1 MNASTNIEAQFAMAM
16 AAYDLAPLEI
26 IADGQRYR
34 FDAPDDK
41 KGKKSAWYI
50 LHSDGVPAGAFGNWK
65 TDLSE
70 KWCGKSDQVLTPAE
84 RAEYRAR
91 IDKAKQD
98 AEFTRLQLEAEAA
111 AVCAKVLA
119 SARDATDDN
128 PYCVRK
134 GIKPYG
140 LKEFKDKRTLIVPI
154 RDAGGAV
161 TSAQFIYEDGTK
173 RLKSH
178 GKVKG
183 CYYSF
188 GGKPV
193 DTLLICEGFATG
205 ASLYAVTGY
214 PVAVAFN
221 AGNLEPVARVLRGKL
236 PGIRIIVCADDDRF
250 KDSGNTGLICA
261 TAAAAAVGGWLAVP
275 VFQSDEGQPTDFND
289 LHTREGGQVVAAAIA
304 AAAPMGNAAAA
315 PAGPAV
321 SLTNDRSM
329 IQAAD
334 TRTVKIRCASDIK
347 PQPITWLWPGWVPAG
362 KLTILAGA
370 AGTGKTTLALGL
382 AAVLTAGGTWP
393 DGSTCK
399 RKGNVLVWS
408 SEDVADDTLV
418 PRLIASGADL
428 SRCHFIEGITEN
440 GESVPF
446 DPAQDIPELHRAVA
460 AIGGVSL
467 LLIDPI
473 VSAVAG
479 DMHRANDVRR
489 SLQAVVD
496 FAEAHQCAVI
506 GITHFAKGGAGKAPQ
521 DRVIGS
527 QAFGALARMV
537 LVTAKEEDGARRVLA
552 RAKSNI
558 APDDGG
564 VSYSLGMKTIV
575 GGIEATHAVWEG
587 TIIGTAREILGE
599 VEHDEDE
606 GGDNPGDLQKMLV
619 DMLTDNGGK
628 MPAKMVKAEVSDA
641 GYSWTSAMRI
651 KAKLGI
657 ESAKE
662 PGSKT
667 SGWNWYLPNK
677 TAAVTYNNPQETQ
690 ESTETECVSCVSC
703 LDSCQTLVDATQPQT
718 VEGSEGSTVFSALP
732 SLPSVLPSPE
742 IALTATQPAFIEVTI

>member
-1 MNASTNIEAQFAMAM
+1 MNASLSNIEAQFAIAM
-16 AAYDLAPLEI
+16 AGYDLAPPDI
-26 IADGQRYR
+26 VADGLRHR

-91 IDKAKQD
+91 IDKARQD
-98 AEFTRLQLEAEAA
+98 AEFTRLQLEGEAA
-111 AVCAKVLA
+111 AVCVRILA
-119 SARDATDDN
+119 GARDATDDN

-154 RDAGGAV
+154 RDATGAI
-161 TSAQFIYEDGTK
+161 TSVQFIYEDGSK
-173 RLKSH
+173 LLKSN

-188 GGKPV
+188 GGKPA
-193 DTLLICEGFATG
+193 DTLLVCEGFATG

-221 AGNLEPVARVLRGKL
+221 AGNLEAVARVLRGKL

-250 KDSGNTGLICA
+250 KESSNTGLIKA
-261 TAAAAAVGGWLAVP
+261 KAAAAAVGGLLAVP
-275 VFQSDEGQPTDFND
+275 VFQSDDGHPTDFND
-289 LHTREGGQVVAAAIA
+289 LHAREGSQAVMAAIS
-304 AAAPMGNAAAA
+304 AAAPHDGSHAA
-315 PAGPAV
+315 PVALASPAAGPV
-321 SLTNDRSM
+321 TSLSNDRSM
-329 IQAAD
+329 IPAAD
-334 TRTVKIRCASDIK
+334 TRTVKIRCATDIK
-347 PQPITWLWPGWVPAG
+347 PLPITWLWPGWVPAG

-382 AAVLTAGGTWP
+382 ASVLTAGGTWP
-393 DGSTCK
+393 DGSACK

-564 VSYSLGMKTIV
+564 VSYSLGMKTIN

-587 TIIGTAREILGE
+587 TIDGTAREILGE
-599 VEHDEDE
+599 VEHDESE
-606 GGDNPGDLQKMLV
+606 GGDGGQRDDLERMLI
-619 DMLTDNGGK
+619 DTLTDAGGR
-628 MPAKMVKAEVSDA
+628 MATKALQAEIRDA
-641 GYSWTSAMRI
+641 GHSWDAAKRI
-651 KAKLGI
+651 KKSLGI
-657 ESAKE
+657 EAVKASMGGPWMWCLPGAIPRRE
-662 PGSKT
+662 P
-667 SGWNWYLPNK
+667 
-677 TAAVTYNNPQETQ
+677 
-690 ESTETECVSCVSC
+690 
-703 LDSCQTLVDATQPQT
+703 
-718 VEGSEGSTVFSALP
+718 EGSEGSTEKTAPPSLPSALP
-732 SLPSVLPSPE
+732 SQKVASNVIPISSV
-742 IALTATQPAFIEVTI
+742 EVTI